1 MAKIAN
7 KTVDGTVVRIEF
19 VNGKSVEIDVDK
31 LPTEIRARAIVHGIM
46 QKLGD
51 SYAGADGPSDGY
63 DRCRSI
69 ADAITAG
76 NWNQGRTATGG
87 TLLVE
92 ALAKVAK
99 RTVEEAAAVLA
110 EMEDDQRK
118 AVSNH
123 PDIKAAM
130 AVIRAERA
138 KADAKTKTAADLGTL
153 FAKS

>member
-63 DRCRSI
+63 DRCRAI

-99 RTVEEAAAVLA
+99 RTVEEAAAV
-110 EMEDDQRK
+110 MDDDQRK